1 MGGEKEGRRREA
13 RATSP
18 TGSQMRRTLS
28 QRVSNMKGR
37 PASLAPTPS
46 LFQTARPS
54 RTSSSERK
62 EEHIGSPLASA
73 MELEELWRR
82 RSTSHRQFLQ
92 TLPSR
97 ESCLKYA
104 IVEKKIHDGSWQ
116 RRQICLT
123 SSTILFGR
131 EDSEEV
137 IDDIDLVKIS
147 SIVSEGS
154 TRQKLL
160 MLARGQGS
168 FVQNGSN
175 LVETLT
181 QQLTTGDRKREEA
194 EEDNHSK
201 YEQVIIK
208 AEPKDHVLRFEEGPH
223 GKSWVSAVR
232 EAVKTAKNLHFAQEH
247 ISLTSRLHRFLVA
260 MHGSNL
266 FSGVVFALILVNY
279 VLNVLDFQFRPEQM
293 SNLREQLDRLDQV
306 FTVLFAIEVT
316 INLIVHW
323 FWPFWYLPKMYMHAR
338 THTHTHPLSQTHMH
352 PCIHES
358 TQTHNTDTYA
368 YTCTCAYR
376 KDVWNLFDVG
386 VMAISIYGL
395 TQSHSS
401 VSWLRIFRVLRVVR
415 IVRRLSSLRTIMNSI
430 SHAAMPVLNAFCL
443 VALVWGVFAV
453 LAVQLYSDISVRTD
467 FGYFDTFTEALQT
480 LFQVFPLHIAPDLYC
495 SHLGRVWLANVRAV
509 YRAQWQRQRA

>member
-1 MGGEKEGRRREA
+1 MAENGVAGFFFAVCTTGTRTLYWHHLLEASARLLACVREPGPERARAGMGGEKEGRRREA

-232 EAVKTAKNLHFAQEH
+232 EAVKTAKNLHFAQER
-247 ISLTSRLHRFLVA
+247 ISLTSRLHRFLVDV
-260 MHGSNL
+260 HGSNL

-323 FWPFWYLPKMYMHAR
+323 FWPFWYLRKMYMHVR
-338 THTHTHPLSQTHMH
+338 THIHTHTLSLRHTCIHASMNPRRRITQTHMLTRVH
-352 PCIHES
+352 AHTGRMCGICLMLES
-358 TQTHNTDTYA
+358 WRFPSMGSPRVTA
-368 YTCTCAYR
+368 VCLGFESSGCCGSCASC
-376 KDVWNLFDVG
+376 G
-386 VMAISIYGL
+386 V
-395 TQSHSS
+395 
-401 VSWLRIFRVLRVVR
+401 
-415 IVRRLSSLRTIMNSI
+415 
-430 SHAAMPVLNAFCL
+430 
-443 VALVWGVFAV
+443 
-453 LAVQLYSDISVRTD
+453 
-467 FGYFDTFTEALQT
+467 
-480 LFQVFPLHIAPDLYC
+480 
-495 SHLGRVWLANVRAV
+495 
-509 YRAQWQRQRA
+509 

>member
-1 MGGEKEGRRREA
+1 
-13 RATSP
+13 
-18 TGSQMRRTLS
+18 MR
-28 QRVSNMKGR
+28 GR
-37 PASLAPTPS
+37 PPSLAPTLS
-46 LFQTARPS
+46 LFQTTRPS
-54 RTSSSERK
+54 RTSSAERK

-73 MELEELWRR
+73 VELAELWHT
-82 RSTSHRQFLQ
+82 RSTSRRQFLQ
-92 TLPSR
+92 TLPPR

-104 IVEKKIHDGSWQ
+104 VVEKKIHDGSWQ

-154 TRQKLL
+154 KRHKLF
-160 MLARGQGS
+160 MLAHGQGS

-175 LVETLT
+175 LAETLT

-232 EAVKTAKNLHFAQEH
+232 EAVKIAKNLHFAQER

-279 VLNVLDFQFRPEQM
+279 VLNVLDFQFRPEQT
-293 SNLREQLDRLDQV
+293 SHLREQLDRLDQV

-323 FWPFWYLPKMYMHAR
+323 FWPFWYLPKMFMHVS
-338 THTHTHPLSQTHMH
+338 THAHTRSLSQTHMH
-352 PCIHES
+352 P
-358 TQTHNTDTYA
+358 
-368 YTCTCAYR
+368 
-376 KDVWNLFDVG
+376 
-386 VMAISIYGL
+386 
-395 TQSHSS
+395 
-401 VSWLRIFRVLRVVR
+401 
-415 IVRRLSSLRTIMNSI
+415 
-430 SHAAMPVLNAFCL
+430 
-443 VALVWGVFAV
+443 
-453 LAVQLYSDISVRTD
+453 
-467 FGYFDTFTEALQT
+467 
-480 LFQVFPLHIAPDLYC
+480 
-495 SHLGRVWLANVRAV
+495 
-509 YRAQWQRQRA
+509 